1 MTIREGGSYGK
12 ESAYDAG
19 NPDLI
24 PGWGRFP
31 GEGNGHPLQYSCLK
45 NPVDVD
51 ACWATVHG
59 VTELATTEH
68 SSTAFSWSEM
78 QGYGRKKWFEWEKCE
93 LSLSLS

>member
-1 MTIREGGSYGK
+1 VTIREGGSYGK

-59 VTELATTEH
+59 VTKSWPQL
-68 SSTAFSWSEM
+68 STAAQRFLGQKCRVM
-78 QGYGRKKWFEWEKCE
+78 GGRSG
-93 LSLSLS
+93 LSGKSAS